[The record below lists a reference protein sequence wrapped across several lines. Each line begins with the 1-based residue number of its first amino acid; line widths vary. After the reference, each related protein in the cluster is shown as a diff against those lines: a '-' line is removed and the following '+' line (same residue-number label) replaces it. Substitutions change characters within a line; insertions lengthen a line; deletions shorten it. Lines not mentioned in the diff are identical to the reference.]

1 MVLFGSQL
9 TKVVR
14 CRGKLN
20 TLEINKIIL
29 HKYQIIF
36 EFYRTIALIGT
47 KKIAV
52 LAAFVSIMLIII
64 ICISISSNQSSNQ
77 SQKRATT
84 WKMTTTTTTMTTM
97 PTITTTSTTT
107 TTTITVATTI
117 NTPVRCDAL
126 GGNNVEWID
135 GTQYHLGCL
144 GFVKS
149 EKLSHNAETFCASLD
164 SHLVEIFNQNQQ
176 DFIKQK
182 AQQFRKMFW
191 IGLKRFGSNT
201 WKWIYSNQ
209 QPNYTAWS
217 PGEPHNGGGPMA
229 VMHSSY
235 DYNWADVNKNYYK
248 HYSICQVTNQTIID

>member
-1 MVLFGSQL
+1 MY
-9 TKVVR
+9 
-14 CRGKLN
+14 
-20 TLEINKIIL
+20 EM
-29 HKYQIIF
+29 IF
-36 EFYRTIALIGT
+36 EFYRIIASIGT
-47 KKIAV
+47 KKIGFISA
-52 LAAFVSIMLIII
+52 LVSIILIMI
-64 ICISISSNQSSNQ
+64 ICISIRSNQTSNQSP
-77 SQKRATT
+77 KRETSI
-84 WKMTTTTTTMTTM
+84 M
-97 PTITTTSTTT
+97 TTSTTT
-107 TTTITVATTI
+107 TTPTTTTATTTTTVVKSTTI
-117 NTPVRCDAL
+117 HTSVQCDAL
-126 GGNNVEWID
+126 GGDNVEWID

-182 AQQFRKMFW
+182 AQQFRNMFW

-201 WKWIYSNQ
+201 WKWINSNQ

-217 PGEPHNGGGPMA
+217 PGMPHNGGAPMA

-248 HYSICQVTNQTIID
+248 HYAICQVTNQTIID